1 MAEVAVATPAVAPT
15 VAPARGG
22 RWYGREEA
30 GSNTSGIGAW
40 WLARV
45 LPAVAAHHG
54 VPAADKCVTRS
65 SLVPGAAVVLGGK
78 DDGEAQRQVLALL
91 ISRFATASH
100 SQTCL

>member
-1 MAEVAVATPAVAPT
+1 MAPT

-40 WLARV
+40 WPARV

-54 VPAADKCVTRS
+54 VPAAQMCDEVQSGPRCS
-65 SLVPGAAVVLGGK
+65 GGARREG
-78 DDGEAQRQVLALL
+78 R
-91 ISRFATASH
+91 R
-100 SQTCL
+100 